1 MAIGAKLS
9 NLINSRNTNVNQLAA
24 ATGVSPSTI
33 YSIIKRD
40 NMKVDL
46 DDLQKIADELCVTL
60 DYFANAD
67 DIPPDPPR
75 SVLADRIKHLIEQSG
90 KSYLELE
97 EITGVRKSS
106 LQRYASGRT
115 TKIPLDAIEKLA
127 ETFNVSQS
135 YLMGWT
141 DSPAAVADPPRSV
154 LVNELLEIFES
165 LPIEGQ
171 TRILGY
177 AERLLDEQE
186 KRPRGR

>member
-67 DIPPDPPR
+67 DIPP
-75 SVLADRIKHLIEQSG
+75 E
-90 KSYLELE
+90 
-97 EITGVRKSS
+97 
-106 LQRYASGRT
+106 
-115 TKIPLDAIEKLA
+115 
-127 ETFNVSQS
+127 
-135 YLMGWT
+135 
-141 DSPAAVADPPRSV
+141 PPRSV

-186 KRPRGR
+186 KRPRGL